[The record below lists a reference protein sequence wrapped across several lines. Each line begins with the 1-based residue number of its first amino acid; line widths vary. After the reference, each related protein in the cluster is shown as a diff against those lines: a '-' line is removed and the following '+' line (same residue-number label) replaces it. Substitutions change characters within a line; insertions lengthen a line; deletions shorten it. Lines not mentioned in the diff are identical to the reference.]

1 MYFIEGSCG
10 HRKSGENVEIKI
22 AINGYGR
29 IGRCV
34 LRSLYE
40 SDHSRYMKIVAINE
54 PSDMRS
60 IVHLTRFDSTHG
72 RFQGEVSHTDNF
84 LLINGDPIH
93 VSFEKTFEHLPW
105 AELDID
111 VVFECSGSY
120 TERKKAE
127 VHLESGAK
135 KVVFSCPAEND
146 VDATI
151 VYGLND
157 SILTGSER
165 IISNASCTTNC
176 ITHVISELDRQL
188 GIDHGVITTIHS
200 MMNDQPVIDA
210 YHHPD
215 LRRTRSSGSSIIPA
229 TTELA
234 KGLDRLLPGL
244 QGRFEAVSM
253 RVPTINVSAMQLTAC
268 VKTATSKDVV
278 NDILENASKTSLK
291 GILGYTETPLVS
303 CDFNHDPRSA
313 VIDGTQTGVI
323 GGTMI
328 NVMAWFDNEWGYS
341 NRMLDTTNALFKA
354 YLKSLE
360 SDKTQ
365 DSGSINIDRLRQ

>member
-1 MYFIEGSCG
+1 MT
-10 HRKSGENVEIKI
+10 IKI

-34 LRSLYE
+34 LRALYE
-40 SDHSRYMKIVAINE
+40 SGYNNSMKIVAINE
-54 PSDMRS
+54 RSDMEA
-60 IVHLTRFDSTHG
+60 IAHLTRYDSTHG
-72 RFQGEVSHTDNF
+72 RFQGDVSHTDNF
-84 LLINGDPIH
+84 LLINGDPVH
-93 VSFEKTFEHLPW
+93 VSFESDFSRLPW
-105 AELDID
+105 SELDVD

-120 TERKKAE
+120 TDRRIAE
-127 VHLESGAK
+127 KHLESGAK
-135 KVVFSCPAEND
+135 KVVFSCPAERD

-151 VYGLND
+151 VYGLNE
-157 SILTGSER
+157 SILTGSET

-176 ITHVISELDRQL
+176 ITHVIRELDRHL
-188 GIDHGVITTIHS
+188 GLEHGVITTIHS

-234 KGLDRLLPGL
+234 KGIDRLLPEL
-244 QGRFEAVSM
+244 SGRFEAVSM

-268 VKTATSKDVV
+268 VRKETDADEV
-278 NDILENASKTSLK
+278 NEIMENASKTSLK

-313 VIDGTQTGVI
+313 VVDGTQTGVI
-323 GGTMI
+323 GGTMV

-341 NRMLDTTNALFKA
+341 NRMLDTTSVLFNPSIRSASTNRNIK
-354 YLKSLE
+354 LKNGQRNGVR
-360 SDKTQ
+360 T
-365 DSGSINIDRLRQ
+365 

>member
-1 MYFIEGSCG
+1 MD
-10 HRKSGENVEIKI
+10 IKI

-34 LRSLYE
+34 LRALYE
-40 SDHSRYMKIVAINE
+40 SDYNRHMQIVAINE
-54 PSDMRS
+54 PADMGS

-72 RFQGEVSHTDNF
+72 RFQGEVSHTGNF
-84 LLINGDPIH
+84 LLVNGDPIH
-93 VSFEKTFEHLPW
+93 VSCEKDFTNLPW

-120 TERKKAE
+120 TERKIAE
-127 VHLESGAK
+127 QHLDCGAK

-176 ITHVISELDRQL
+176 ITHVISELDRHL
-188 GIDHGVITTIHS
+188 GINHGVITTIHS

-229 TTELA
+229 TTALS
-234 KGLDRLLPGL
+234 KGLDRLLPDL
-244 QGRFEAVSM
+244 KGRFEAVSM

-268 VKTATSKDVV
+268 VKTGTSADIV
-278 NDILENASKTSLK
+278 NDIMENASKTSLK

-313 VIDGTQTGVI
+313 VVDGTQTGVI
-323 GGTMI
+323 GETMVNI
-328 NVMAWFDNEWGYS
+328 MAWFDNEWGYS
-341 NRMLDTTNALFKA
+341 NRMLDTTKVLFDAYSTALPK
-354 YLKSLE
+354 KVE
-360 SDKTQ
+360 PGITN
-365 DSGSINIDRLRQ
+365 INRVRP

>member
-1 MYFIEGSCG
+1 MD
-10 HRKSGENVEIKI
+10 IKI

-34 LRSLYE
+34 LRALYE
-40 SDHSRYMKIVAINE
+40 SDYCNEMKIVAINE
-54 PSDMRS
+54 PSDMGS

-72 RFQGEVSHTDNF
+72 RFQGDVSHTGNF

-93 VSFEKTFEHLPW
+93 VSFEKEISGLPW

-120 TERKKAE
+120 TERKIAE
-127 VHLESGAK
+127 RHLDCGAK
-135 KVVFSCPAEND
+135 KVIFSCPAEND

-157 SILTGSER
+157 AILTGSER

-176 ITHVISELDRQL
+176 ITHVINELDGHL
-188 GIDHGVITTIHS
+188 GIEHGVITTIHS

-234 KGLDRLLPGL
+234 KGIDRLLPDL
-244 QGRFEAVSM
+244 KGRFEAVSM

-268 VKTATSKDVV
+268 VKTPTNADTV
-278 NDILENASKTSLK
+278 NEIMENASKSSLK
-291 GILGYTETPLVS
+291 GILGYTEIPLVS

-323 GGTMI
+323 GETMVNI
-328 NVMAWFDNEWGYS
+328 MAWFDNEWGYS
-341 NRMLDTTNALFKA
+341 NRMLDTTKVLFDTSRTAAVKKQVA
-354 YLKSLE
+354 GAE
-360 SDKTQ
+360 ERKTY
-365 DSGSINIDRLRQ
+365 RFRQ